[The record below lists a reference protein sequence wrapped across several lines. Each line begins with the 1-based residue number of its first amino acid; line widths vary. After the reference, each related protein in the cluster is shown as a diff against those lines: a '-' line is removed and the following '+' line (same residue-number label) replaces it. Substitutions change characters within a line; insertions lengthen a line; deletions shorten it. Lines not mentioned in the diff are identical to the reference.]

1 MFQDYEE
8 RRLPVRQNQNE
19 NPANPNPPREDP
31 PAAETVRVVAEATAS
46 IYSTSRRSRATS
58 RHPLEQLIGNPLFQA
73 MARAPAVNAVGNCR
87 LPAFWRSDPD
97 LWFLQVEA
105 QFNIHQVTSDSTRF
119 NMILTVLDPETIS
132 EVSDIIRAPPAQD
145 KYTTLKDAIVARLTD
160 SPDTQLHKL
169 LGTIELGDKK
179 PSQLLL
185 LQMRTLAGAR
195 ASNDILR
202 VRVRWL
208 DLLPDS
214 TRRLL
219 TIIKNQTIDELA
231 AVADELHAVG
241 PSVMAT
247 EVGRPR
253 SRPAS
258 PGGAASSNSNSV
270 GAQEIAEL
278 RAAIVQLTE
287 ITRAKLSNVE
297 ISLEVALARELNH
310 ARSHD
315 LAHQHRIEARPRGT
329 AGTTRDTATW
339 QSSAEARA
347 RDGHDRRL
355 PGATSNRH
363 VRTARLCPP
372 SGASPAI
379 DSQPRR
385 PNSRSCSI
393 GASSGLHRA
402 SGPVHCTLVPKPGN
416 TWRITGD
423 YRLLNARTQP
433 DRHPLPIIEDLLQE
447 SVGKVFSVVD
457 LYKAFYQIP
466 VAEEDISKTAVTT
479 PFGLFEFVG
488 MPLGL
493 RNSAQTFQRTMNYLL
508 RDLDFVRCYQDDILV
523 LSAAHE
529 QHLQHLRELLTILK
543 RARLFVN
550 WEKCQI
556 GRSEVVFAGYLIS
569 ERGFEP
575 PAAKVEAI
583 ARFPKP
589 SDSTQLRRFI
599 GMLNFYRRCLPRA
612 AELMSPLTDLLR
624 GLQKKKGEA
633 CMERSSRRGIRA
645 HQAGYGFSGQPLALH
660 TDASN
665 TAIGAALS
673 QRHADDDWTPLG
685 FFSQKLSPT
694 QQRYSTYD
702 RELLAIFEAIKYF
715 QRILE
720 GRSFT
725 IMTDHRPLSF
735 ALEQKS
741 DKFSPRQSRQLDFIS
756 RFDAKIV
763 YTPGDE
769 NPVADA
775 LSRIDAITMPTTLN
789 SAQISAEQQKDE
801 QLTHLRGKAKLKLH
815 DVVIDGLSLV
825 CVEQRDGLKPYLPE
839 SLRRQAFDTA
849 HTLSHP
855 SGRATVKRVAL
866 LYFWPS
872 MSKDIVRW
880 AKQCVPCQQSKVHR
894 HNRAELGNFVTPDG
908 RFDHVHID
916 IVKMPLHQGFQN
928 CLTMIDRY
936 TRWPQAIPIGD
947 MSAQTVAKAFFHG
960 WISFFGTPLTITTD
974 QGAQFEGKLLAQLCK
989 LVGAKHVHTSPYHPQ
1004 ANSMVERMHRTLK
1017 AALKCSPETPW
1028 TLALPGVLLGLR
1040 TTFKE
1045 DLQASPAEMVFGTS
1059 LRIPGEFVARQEPDN
1074 KTSPS
1079 EFVSALRRLFQAI
1092 RPVPAS
1098 RHVQH
1103 RPFVFK
1109 DLATSDY
1116 VFRRRRRHH
1125 SQAAR
1130 AAVYRTTQSHPPHQR
1145 AKLCRRRRKWR
1156 RQDALYRS
1164 AQASLPGCR
1173 RQRSITGNT
1182 GAANYHAAFINT
1194 ESHLFTPCANC
1205 PVPI

>member
-1 MFQDYEE
+1 MIFVKSAADTSLTAQQDVLARSDKTRDRCRDDREYINFDGSDSTFSMSVIVIACPSKSLNVTSLARALYESSDVFNVLE
-8 RRLPVRQNQNE
+8 SATSKVNIQFGLSYTPVKNFSPVALSEMMSDSSSSFYYVLCLAVKLVRHARPRSDFYSRAQLFSKLNGLNPSIPYVFPYYPVEKNGTDVRVDYLHYEDRRLPVRQNQNE

-31 PAAETVRVVAEATAS
+31 PAADGQGGGRGDGQHIPRADGAEP
-46 IYSTSRRSRATS
+46 RQDN
-58 RHPLEQLIGNPLFQA
+58 PLEQLIGNPLFQA

-87 LPAFWRSDPD
+87 LPAFWRSDSD

-169 LGTIELGDKK
+169 LGTIELKDKK
-179 PSQLLL
+179 PSQLL

-195 ASNDILR
+195 ASNDVL
-202 VRVRWL
+202 RVRWL

-219 TIIKNQTIDELA
+219 TIIKNQTLDELA
-231 AVADELHAVG
+231 AVADA
-241 PSVMAT
+241 
-247 EVGRPR
+247 R
-253 SRPAS
+253 SS
-258 PGGAASSNSNSV
+258 PTSRAASS
-270 GAQEIAEL
+270 A
-278 RAAIVQLTE
+278 
-287 ITRAKLSNVE
+287 
-297 ISLEVALARELNH
+297 
-310 ARSHD
+310 
-315 LAHQHRIEARPRGT
+315 PR
-329 AGTTRDTATW
+329 
-339 QSSAEARA
+339 
-347 RDGHDRRL
+347 RDGHDRRF
-355 PGATSNRH
+355 PGAASNRH
-363 VRTARLCPP
+363 FRTAGLCPP
-372 SGASPAI
+372 SAPRRRSTRSREGRIQEAARSGHHQGLEPSSQWASP
-379 DSQPRR
+379 
-385 PNSRSCSI
+385 
-393 GASSGLHRA
+393 LH
-402 SGPVHCTLVPKPGN
+402 LVPKPGN

-423 YRLLNARTQP
+423 YRLLNARTRP

-447 SVGKVFSVVD
+447 SIGKVFSVVD

-479 PFGLFEFVG
+479 PFGLFEFLGV
-488 MPLGL
+488 PLGL

-523 LSAAHE
+523 LSASHE
-529 QHLQHLRELLTILK
+529 QHQQHLR
-543 RARLFVN
+543 
-550 WEKCQI
+550 
-556 GRSEVVFAGYLIS
+556 YLIS
-569 ERGFEP
+569 EHGFKP

-583 ARFPKP
+583 TRFPKP

-599 GMLNFYRRCLPRA
+599 GMLNFYRRCLPHA

-624 GLQKKKGEA
+624 GLQKKKEKLSWSAQADEA
-633 CMERSSRRGIRA
+633 FERIK
-645 HQAGYGFSGQPLALH
+645 QAMVSAVRSAFYHPGQPLALH

-741 DKFSPRQSRQLDFIS
+741 DRFSPRQSRQLDFIS

-801 QLTHLRGKAKLKLH
+801 QLPHLRGKARLKLH

-825 CVEQRDGLKPYLPE
+825 CVEHKNGLKPYLPE

-855 SGRATVKRVAL
+855 SGRATAKRVAL

-872 MSKDIVRW
+872 MNKDIVRW
-880 AKQCVPCQQSKVHR
+880 AKQCVPCQQAKVHR

-908 RFDHVHID
+908 RFDHIHLD
-916 IVKMPLHQGFQN
+916 IVKMPLHQVFQN
-928 CLTMIDRY
+928 CPDDDR
-936 TRWPQAIPIGD
+936 
-947 MSAQTVAKAFFHG
+947 
-960 WISFFGTPLTITTD
+960 PLHP
-974 QGAQFEGKLLAQLCK
+974 LA
-989 LVGAKHVHTSPYHPQ
+989 
-1004 ANSMVERMHRTLK
+1004 
-1017 AALKCSPETPW
+1017 
-1028 TLALPGVLLGLR
+1028 
-1040 TTFKE
+1040 
-1045 DLQASPAEMVFGTS
+1045 ASY
-1059 LRIPGEFVARQEPDN
+1059 PD
-1074 KTSPS
+1074 
-1079 EFVSALRRLFQAI
+1079 R
-1092 RPVPAS
+1092 
-1098 RHVQH
+1098 
-1103 RPFVFK
+1103 
-1109 DLATSDY
+1109 
-1116 VFRRRRRHH
+1116 
-1125 SQAAR
+1125 
-1130 AAVYRTTQSHPPHQR
+1130 
-1145 AKLCRRRRKWR
+1145 
-1156 RQDALYRS
+1156 
-1164 AQASLPGCR
+1164 
-1173 RQRSITGNT
+1173 
-1182 GAANYHAAFINT
+1182 
-1194 ESHLFTPCANC
+1194 
-1205 PVPI
+1205 

>member
-1 MFQDYEE
+1 
-8 RRLPVRQNQNE
+8 
-19 NPANPNPPREDP
+19 
-31 PAAETVRVVAEATAS
+31 
-46 IYSTSRRSRATS
+46 
-58 RHPLEQLIGNPLFQA
+58 
-73 MARAPAVNAVGNCR
+73 
-87 LPAFWRSDPD
+87 
-97 LWFLQVEA
+97 
-105 QFNIHQVTSDSTRF
+105 
-119 NMILTVLDPETIS
+119 
-132 EVSDIIRAPPAQD
+132 
-145 KYTTLKDAIVARLTD
+145 
-160 SPDTQLHKL
+160 
-169 LGTIELGDKK
+169 
-179 PSQLLL
+179 
-185 LQMRTLAGAR
+185 
-195 ASNDILR
+195 
-202 VRVRWL
+202 
-208 DLLPDS
+208 
-214 TRRLL
+214 
-219 TIIKNQTIDELA
+219 
-231 AVADELHAVG
+231 
-241 PSVMAT
+241 MAT
-247 EVGRPR
+247 
-253 SRPAS
+253 
-258 PGGAASSNSNSV
+258 
-270 GAQEIAEL
+270 
-278 RAAIVQLTE
+278 IVDFP
-287 ITRAKLSNVE
+287 V
-297 ISLEVALARELNH
+297 
-310 ARSHD
+310 
-315 LAHQHRIEARPRGT
+315 QHRIVTFGQPVFARPRRL
-329 AGTTRDTATW
+329 AGDRLAAAKAEFKKLLDRGIIRP
-339 QSSAEARA
+339 SS
-347 RDGHDRRL
+347 
-355 PGATSNRH
+355 SQW
-363 VRTARLCPP
+363 
-372 SGASPAI
+372 ASP
-379 DSQPRR
+379 
-385 PNSRSCSI
+385 
-393 GASSGLHRA
+393 LH
-402 SGPVHCTLVPKPGN
+402 LVPKPGN

-423 YRLLNARTQP
+423 YRLLNARTRP

-447 SVGKVFSVVD
+447 SIGKVFSVVD

-466 VAEEDISKTAVTT
+466 VAEEDISKMAVTT
-479 PFGLFEFVG
+479 PFGLFEFLG

-523 LSAAHE
+523 LSASHE
-529 QHLQHLRELLTILK
+529 QHQQHLRELLTILK

-569 ERGFEP
+569 EHGFKP
-575 PAAKVEAI
+575 PAAKFEAI
-583 ARFPKP
+583 TRFPKP

-599 GMLNFYRRCLPRA
+599 GMLNFYRRCLPHA

-624 GLQKKKGEA
+624 GLQKKKEKLSWSAQADEA
-633 CMERSSRRGIRA
+633 FERIK
-645 HQAGYGFSGQPLALH
+645 QAMASAVRSAFYHPGQPLALH

-725 IMTDHRPLSF
+725 IMTDYRPLSF

-741 DKFSPRQSRQLDFIS
+741 DRFSPRQSRQLDFIS

-801 QLTHLRGKAKLKLH
+801 QLPHLRGKARLKLH

-825 CVEQRDGLKPYLPE
+825 CVEHKNGLKPYLPE

-855 SGRATVKRVAL
+855 SGRAIAKRVAL

-872 MSKDIVRW
+872 MNKDIVRW
-880 AKQCVPCQQSKVHR
+880 AKQCVPCQQAKVHR

-908 RFDHVHID
+908 RFDHIHLD

-936 TRWPQAIPIGD
+936 TRWPQAIPIAD
-947 MSAQTVAKAFFHG
+947 MSAPTVARAFYDG

-974 QGAQFEGKLLAQLCK
+974 QGAQFNGKLLAELCK

-1004 ANSMVERMHRTLK
+1004 SNSMVERLHRTLK

-1059 LRIPGEFVARQEPDN
+1059 LRIPGELMMQQDTDKTPPSDFVL
-1074 KTSPS
+1074 
-1079 EFVSALRRLFQAI
+1079 ALRRLFKAI

-1098 RHVQH
+1098 RHAQH
-1103 RPFVFK
+1103 HPFVFA
-1109 DLATSDY
+1109 DLATCDY
-1116 VFRRRRRHH
+1116 VFRRVDSIRKPLEQPYTGPHKVIRRINERTFVVDVNGVAKTLSTDQLKPAYLDNANPQPKPDQPTTTWSTQEQDDTQH
-1125 SQAAR
+1125 SATQR
-1130 AAVYRTTQSHPPHQR
+1130 LTSSVYNIHGGKNGSFPLPRIPSTVVHSPDNWTCCGPGCRTNSNNGASPVQGNQNGYSHPPAHRNSNTPGGFCQGHAGPLEVR
-1145 AKLCRRRRKWR
+1145 ARPS
-1156 RQDALYRS
+1156 DAGPL
-1164 AQASLPGCR
+1164 
-1173 RQRSITGNT
+1173 
-1182 GAANYHAAFINT
+1182 AANRVREQHARRPRSTRSRSPSSTPSQTRPLTPTSTGLLRPPLRLPPPSGQSPLSRPRQHNLRRPAQSQPRRAAHRWAFP
-1194 ESHLFTPCANC
+1194 SP
-1205 PVPI
+1205 